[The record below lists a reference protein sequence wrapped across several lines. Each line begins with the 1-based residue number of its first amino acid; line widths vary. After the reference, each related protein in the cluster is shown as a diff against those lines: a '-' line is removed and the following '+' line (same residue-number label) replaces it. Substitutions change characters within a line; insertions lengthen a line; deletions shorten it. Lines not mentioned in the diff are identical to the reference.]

1 MMKKI
6 LTVICVIVMASF
18 SFGQNGDLESPEIVN
33 ADSIFIQKETF
44 LNKLGHALTPVVLQ
58 WQYAG
63 NIGMHSIGAEWN
75 VVNNVFKFGL
85 ALGYVPD
92 SRSIEPLFV
101 GTVQFKYTP
110 NVKIR
115 VTEDV
120 VVKPLNFTLNFSST
134 YGERFSI
141 YNDNEYYPDNYY
153 WWNVRTR
160 YGLSHDLEV
169 LYSFDSRFAKGI
181 SFYFNTSTW
190 DVEFYSVFGNDN
202 LELDRIPYK
211 RLFTFGL
218 GTKIYLN

>member
-1 MMKKI
+1 MKKI
-6 LTVICVIVMASF
+6 LFALCCIVSVF
-18 SFGQNGDLESPEIVN
+18 VYGQNNNSESIDVLSS
-33 ADSIFIQKETF
+33 DSVQIDKGRIFK
-44 LNKLGHALTPVVLQ
+44 KLGHVLTPVALQ
-58 WQYAG
+58 WQFAG
-63 NIGMHSIGAEWN
+63 NIGMHSVGAEWN

-110 NVKIR
+110 NVQIKLRDDLVI
-115 VTEDV
+115 
-120 VVKPLNFTLNFSST
+120 KPLNFTLNFSST

-141 YNDNEYYPDNYY
+141 YNDNTYYPDNYY

-160 YGLSHDLEV
+160 YGLAHDLEL
-169 LYSFDSRFAKGI
+169 LYSFDSKFAKGI

-211 RLFTFGL
+211 RLFTFGV